1 MRLIL
6 LGAPGAGKGT
16 VAKQLTAIDG
26 SVQISTGDIL
36 RAAVKDGT
44 ELGKQ
49 AKAFMD
55 AGDLVP
61 DALIMGIM
69 KERLKEDDCQKGFLL
84 DGFPRTIPQAEQLKD
99 LLEDLDIK
107 LDAAVNLDVPRDV
120 ILDRLTTRRT
130 CVDCGAI
137 YNVKSMPPKQ
147 EGVCDKCG
155 GNVVQRDDETEEAIS
170 NRLDV
175 YNEKTAPL
183 VDFYRA
189 EGMLM
194 DVNSTSSDAVVAAIR
209 ERIGA

>member
-16 VAKQLTAIDG
+16 VAKLLTAVDG

-36 RAAVKDGT
+36 RAAVKEGT

-49 AKAFMD
+49 ADAFMK

-61 DALIMGIM
+61 DDLIMGIM
-69 KERLKEDDCQKGFLL
+69 GERLQEDDCAKGFLL
-84 DGFPRTIPQAEQLKD
+84 DGFPRTIPQAEALKD
-99 LLEDLDIK
+99 VLTKLDIK
-107 LDAAVNLDVPRDV
+107 LDAAVNLEVPRDV

-130 CVDCGAI
+130 CVGCGAI
-137 YNVKSMPPKQ
+137 YNVKSMPPKV
-147 EGVCDKCG
+147 EGKCDKCG
-155 GNVVQRDDETEEAIS
+155 ADVVQRDDETEEAIS

-183 VDFYRA
+183 TGFYRN
-189 EGMLM
+189 EGLLL
-194 DVNSTSSDAVVAAIR
+194 DVTATSSDAVVAAIK
-209 ERIGA
+209 ERVGA

>member
-16 VAKQLTAIDG
+16 VAKQLTAVDG

-36 RAAVKDGT
+36 RAAVKAGT
-44 ELGKQ
+44 ELGR
-49 AKAFMD
+49 KAEAAMK
-55 AGDLVP
+55 AGDLVS
-61 DALIMGIM
+61 DDLIMGIM
-69 KERLKEDDCQKGFLL
+69 EERLQEDDCKSGFLL
-84 DGFPRTIPQAEQLKD
+84 DGFPRTIPQAEALKG
-99 LLEDLDIK
+99 LLAKLVIS

-137 YNVKSMPPKQ
+137 YNVKSMPPKV

-155 GNVVQRDDETEEAIS
+155 GKVVQRDDETEEAIS

-183 VDFYRA
+183 VDFYRG
-189 EGMLM
+189 EGMLL
-194 DVNSTSSDAVVAAIR
+194 DVKATSSDAVVSDIR
-209 ERIGA
+209 THIGA

>member
-16 VAKQLTAIDG
+16 VAKLLTAVDG

-44 ELGKQ
+44 DLGKKAQ
-49 AKAFMD
+49 AFMN

-61 DALIMGIM
+61 DDLIMGIM
-69 KERLKEDDCQKGFLL
+69 GERLQEDDCANGFLL
-84 DGFPRTIPQAEQLKD
+84 DGFPRTIPQAEALKTVLSD
-99 LLEDLDIK
+99 LGIE
-107 LDAAVNLDVPRDV
+107 LDAAVNLEVPRDV

-130 CVDCGAI
+130 CEDCGAI
-137 YNVKSMPPKQ
+137 YNVKSNPPKV

-155 GNVVQRDDETEEAIS
+155 GKVVQRDDETEEAIS

-183 VDFYRA
+183 AGFYRE
-189 EGMLM
+189 EGLLL
-194 DVNSTSSDAVVAAIR
+194 DVTATSSDAVVDAIKKKVG
-209 ERIGA
+209 I